1 MKMLK
6 AYLENEVNQ
15 IETLD
20 LLIQETIPEDV
31 NLLVISSPQKDFI
44 EKETKEIIN
53 YINNGGK
60 ILWLNEPTGTK
71 ANMENIQKILDLFGA
86 KFDDGIVLEQDK
98 NKTVL
103 SSPNY
108 IIPEISIT
116 KATKNIA
123 TDGGILLINSSK
135 VTLEEDEKLEEL
147 NVTSEVILQTSK
159 TALFR
164 KEVQNGSSYQISSDE
179 EGKFI
184 LGAKLTKKV
193 ADEKEAEMYL
203 LANNLI
209 VVDYWITIGNTRNVS
224 NTIL

>member
-1 MKMLK
+1 MLK